1 MFSRSLLHSRDFS
14 ANSRKETRS
23 VKGLDTVPQLLFFFY
38 QAVTLNDCLPGPKQ
52 EWLLLSNEY
61 SNNFIWP
68 SNGHISDK

>member
-1 MFSRSLLHSRDFS
+1 MFSLSLLHTRDFR
-14 ANSRKETRS
+14 ANSRTEMRG
-23 VKGLDTVPQLLFFFY
+23 VQGMDEVPQLFFFFY